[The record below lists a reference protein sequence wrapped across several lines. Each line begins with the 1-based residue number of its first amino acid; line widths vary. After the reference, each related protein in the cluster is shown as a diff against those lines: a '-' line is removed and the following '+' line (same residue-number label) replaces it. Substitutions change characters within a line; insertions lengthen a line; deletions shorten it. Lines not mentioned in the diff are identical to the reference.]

1 MIIVNSIQER
11 DAHTGTILRWQAL
24 PDGKWRGY
32 ETEAELPPEPV
43 VAEQRIVAAH
53 EFRDR
58 FTAAELGAIVN
69 RAYSGTGDV
78 NAQLLLL
85 KVQTAVGGINLDS
98 PEVIGGLDYLVSVGV
113 IPAEAKAR
121 VLA

>member
-1 MIIVNSIQER
+1 MITVNSIQER
-11 DAHTGTILRWQAL
+11 DAYKGAILRWQAL
-24 PDGKWRGY
+24 PDGRWRGY

-43 VAEQRIVAAH
+43 VAEQRVLTAF

-58 FTAAELGAIVN
+58 FTAAELGAIVA
-69 RAYSGTGDV
+69 RAYSGDGDV
-78 NAQLLLL
+78 NAQVLLL

-98 PEVIGGLDYLVSVGV
+98 AEVVEGLSYLVAIGV
-113 IPAEAKAR
+113 ISAEAKAR